1 MKEFGAR
8 SNGAQKRNGGGYNE
22 KTISQCART
31 VPVDFAN
38 KNCENCANEKTFRD
52 LGSGFDVLLWFYGT

>member
-22 KTISQCART
+22 KT
-31 VPVDFAN
+31 
-38 KNCENCANEKTFRD
+38 FRD
-52 LGSGFDVLLWFYGT
+52 LGSGFIIGLNLLNGRTKKKMVVVILIL